1 MKKSLLLVALVAASL
16 GAHAQTKKELVQKI
30 IVAQQPAIE
39 GLAKQIAERPAL
51 QLMQA
56 AAPALQQLPAD
67 KRESAGKAIEADVR
81 KFVDEA
87 VPVLKDRAVKLAP
100 TTLGAS
106 LEEKFSEDELKQLLV
121 WLESPVNKK
130 YQQLAPEIQSQFT
143 QKVVADAGPQ
153 LDPKLQALQLKV
165 RTTLGLPPPNAEA
178 KPPAKAGS
186 K

>member
-1 MKKSLLLVALVAASL
+1 MKKSLLLATLVVASL

-67 KRESAGKAIEADVR
+67 KREAAGKSIETDVR
-81 KFVDEA
+81 KFVEEA
-87 VPVLKDRAVKLAP
+87 VPVLRERAVKLAP

-106 LEEKFSEDELKQLLV
+106 LEEKFSEDELKQLLA

-130 YQQLAPEIQSQFT
+130 YQQVAPEIQSQFT
-143 QKVVADAGPQ
+143 QKVVTEAGPQ
-153 LDPKLQALQLKV
+153 LDPKLQALQQKV
-165 RTTLGLPPPNAEA
+165 RATLGLPPAGEA